1 MATGSVPMFITD
13 AADLYDPS
21 IQKMFLKTTT
31 YDKELYKSFFNVE
44 TGVEDLIRKDSSL
57 SGLSEA
63 DFVGVENG
71 MIAGESPVQGYDKSY
86 TQEMVGTMV
95 AFTWKD
101 WKFGIQKRKMESVT
115 KELRMAIARK
125 RDRLCVE
132 RINNAFLTSY
142 SATGI
147 NGTRT
152 ITTTGGDGLAAASA
166 SHTRED
172 GGSNWSNIVTD
183 SAGTVNLPFDYT
195 GLKAAYRT
203 AASIPDPKGNPMELD
218 LNLLVCA
225 KGSNVSFKAK
235 EILQAIKKNEIPGS
249 NNNDGVGV
257 APFEVLELPRQY
269 MTNTEYW
276 AMTDKSKMGA
286 EYGFQFLESEPIT
299 LDPPNLV
306 YKTKEIQYTSHTAFD
321 LGHNDPRTWVFSKGT
336 SAA

>member
-1 MATGSVPMFITD
+1 MASGAVPMFITD
-13 AADLYDPS
+13 AVDLYDPS
-21 IQKMFLKTTT
+21 IQKMFLKTTNL
-31 YDKELYKSFFNVE
+31 DKEVYKEYFNVE

-57 SGLSEA
+57 SGLGEA

-71 MIAGESPVQGYDKSY
+71 VITGESPVQGYTKSY
-86 TQEMVGTMV
+86 TQEMLATML

-101 WKFGIQKRKMESVT
+101 WKFGITKRKMQSVT
-115 KELRMAIARK
+115 NELRKAIVRK
-125 RDRLCVE
+125 RERLCAE

-147 NGTRT
+147 AGART

-183 SAGTVNLPFDYT
+183 SAGTVNLPFDYS

-203 AASIPDPKGNPMELD
+203 AANIPDPKGNPMEL
-218 LNLLVCA
+218 NLDTLVVA
-225 KGSNVSFKAK
+225 KGSNAAFKAR
-235 EILQAIKKNEIPGS
+235 EILEAIRKNTIPGS

-257 APFEVLELPRQY
+257 GAFKVIELPRQY

-276 AMTDKSKMGA
+276 AMTDSSMKGP
-286 EYGFQFLESEPIT
+286 EYGFQFLESQPIM
-299 LDPPNLV
+299 LDAPNIV
-306 YKTKEIQYTSHTAFD
+306 YKTKEIQYTATTAFD